1 MPSLTLPKLNQ
12 KLEYM
17 TMQAETIKPQTISL
31 RFLLLGLATFLT
43 LTTPRPALAQNT
55 PQNPPTNNNNVP
67 TRSYTGLGGN
77 IGLGGDSTALGE
89 GGFSLVGRTA
99 IVRNISL
106 HTSTVFT
113 GDSVGTFALTFGVP
127 IFASAGD
134 RLELLYPFV
143 GGGIA
148 VEDFFGDFDTD
159 GLVTAGV
166 DVPILERVTATARIN
181 LGFAEDDTDVGL
193 LLGVGYNFSIF
204 ELF

>member
-1 MPSLTLPKLNQ
+1 MSMPSV
-12 KLEYM
+12 
-17 TMQAETIKPQTISL
+17 TIKQKKL
-31 RFLLLGLATFLT
+31 QNAFFLLLPLT
-43 LTTPRPALAQNT
+43 LITPSLALAQTNS
-55 PQNPPTNNNNVP
+55 QAPPPAKIP
-67 TRSYTGLGGN
+67 TRSYAGLGGN

-99 IVRNISL
+99 ITKNISL
-106 HTSTVFT
+106 HSSTVFSS
-113 GDSVGTFALTFGVP
+113 DNVSSFALTFGVP
-127 IFASAGD
+127 IYKSSRD
-134 RLELLYPFV
+134 LELVYPFI

-148 VEDFFGDFDTD
+148 IEDLFSDFDTD

-166 DVPILERVTATARIN
+166 DVPIIERVTATARIN